1 VKTLLAVIL
10 SVVSLPV
17 LAYSG
22 GVTTVSQPGGA
33 GSTVVQT
40 NVSRAKTPELDQTYQ
55 RTIRRAQSAAAA
67 ATAVRGVL
75 RLVPVVSNVIALAEL
90 ASALNGTWSKDAAG
104 PFLSVQ
110 TGSCTPVPASALSA
124 FSDVSSGQFCAR
136 VQAGNYQ
143 SQRIILAPGSTP
155 TNGTCRLMAMCA
167 YEISAV
173 SWPQVGQETSRLSDA
188 DLETA
193 IAASPKLPAI
203 ISDLQ
208 KQGIPI
214 LFPEPDLEDLPKP
227 IVLPPTV
234 TKNPDGSTR
243 TEQTTL
249 IPTQDAPGGPVIWK
263 REVVTST
270 TSAPGPDGSTTTT
283 PLGTTTSSTGLP
295 PKADDAAPAVVPA
308 LPDLPELYKRA
319 YPDGMVG
326 VWSDHKDALSG
337 SAFLGLLPKLFPAI
351 AADGSCPSMVLDFNI
366 SRWALFGVRDV
377 APPCWVWDF
386 GKAVI
391 IFSALLLA
399 RSLVFGG

>member
-1 VKTLLAVIL
+1 MRVLLLAFCAI
-10 SVVSLPV
+10 VSLPV
-17 LAYSG
+17 HAFTG
-22 GVTTVSQPGGA
+22 GVTTVTQPGGA
-33 GSTVVQT
+33 GSSVVQT
-40 NVSRAKTPELDQTYQ
+40 NVSRVKTPELDQTYQ
-55 RTIRRAQSAAAA
+55 RTIRRAQTAVAARAAAINIIRRA
-67 ATAVRGVL
+67 GGSVLAVVT
-75 RLVPVVSNVIALAEL
+75 LVQLAQQL
-90 ASALNGTWSKDAAG
+90 HGIWTKDAAG
-104 PFLSVQ
+104 NNVMSGDFVDEHCIIGPSQYTNATNACQNNGWDYGLPVSRSVPTSCSLYYVCQGGRAEIYAGRLAAESVQ
-110 TGSCTPVPASALSA
+110 VKNHQYTPDEWDKVVSDKVNLPRLLDDLDKAGQPVP
-124 FSDVSSGQFCAR
+124 
-136 VQAGNYQ
+136 
-143 SQRIILAPGSTP
+143 
-155 TNGTCRLMAMCA
+155 
-167 YEISAV
+167 
-173 SWPQVGQETSRLSDA
+173 
-188 DLETA
+188 
-193 IAASPKLPAI
+193 
-203 ISDLQ
+203 
-208 KQGIPI
+208 
-214 LFPEPDLEDLPKP
+214 FPEPDVEELPKP

-249 IPTQDAPGGPVIWK
+249 IPTQDTPGGPVTWR

-283 PLGTTTSSTGLP
+283 PQGTTTSSTGLP
-295 PKADDAAPAVVPA
+295 PKADDSAPAVAPA
-308 LPDLPELYKRA
+308 LPDVPELYKRA

-351 AADGSCPSMVLDFNI
+351 SADGFCPSMVLDLNI